1 MNSILANFKKFDWA
15 LLASVFLISGWSLA
29 TIYYLSADADFL
41 NFKKQL
47 AFFVVSFLVMAA
59 ASFFNYQ
66 IFRNQPLFLVF
77 IYGLASMLLV
87 LVLIFG
93 QKIRGTTG
101 WFSFAV
107 INFAPVE
114 LVKLIIILILAKF
127 FSQRYIELYRIRH
140 LAISFAYVIL
150 PVFLVLLQPDLGS
163 AFVLLAIWLG
173 LVIVS
178 GIKIR
183 HLFIIILIGL
193 VVAGIMWSGFLK
205 DYQKKRIITF
215 LNPQKD
221 ALGQSYNLRQSLIAI
236 GSGKLFG
243 KGLGKGTQSQLKFL
257 PEAHTDFIF
266 AVIAEEWG
274 FLGVIGLFLLFGVL
288 LYRILRIGFLSAN
301 NFAKLFS
308 FGIVIMLFVEIL
320 INVGMNLVLLPVVG
334 ISLPFISYGGSSAL
348 VNFLGLGILQ
358 SIRVR
363 S

>member
-1 MNSILANFKKFDWA
+1 MNSILANLKKFDWA
-15 LLASVFLISGWSLA
+15 LLTAVFLISGWSLA

-47 AFFVVSFLVMAA
+47 AFFVAGFLVMAA

-93 QKIRGTTG
+93 QRIRGTTG
-101 WFSFAV
+101 WFSFAG

-114 LVKLIIILILAKF
+114 LIKLNIVLMLAKF
-127 FSQRYIELYRIRH
+127 FSQRHIELYRIRH
-140 LAISFAYVIL
+140 LAISFIYVAL
-150 PVFLVLLQPDLGS
+150 PIFLVLLQPDLGS
-163 AFVLLAIWLG
+163 AFVLAVIWLG

-178 GIKIR
+178 GIKLR
-183 HLFIIILIGL
+183 HLLVIMLIGL
-193 VVAGIMWSGFLK
+193 ILAGAMWAGFLQ
-205 DYQKKRIITF
+205 DYQKKRILTF

-236 GSGKLFG
+236 GSGKFFG

-257 PEAHTDFIF
+257 PEAHNDFIF

-274 FLGVIGLFLLFGVL
+274 FLGVVGLFSLFGFL
-288 LYRILRIGFLSAN
+288 FYRILRIGFLSSN

-308 FGIVIMLFVEIL
+308 FGVIIMFFVEIV
-320 INVGMNLVLLPVVG
+320 INTGMNLGLLPVVG
-334 ISLPFISYGGSSAL
+334 ISLPFVSYGGSSAL
-348 VNFLGLGILQ
+348 VNFLSIGILQ

-363 S
+363 N